1 MALTKVQADGVNL
14 GDNFAFT
21 GNVTGAGK
29 WTALTPVT
37 TNGAASYTITGIPS
51 GVQEVMV
58 IGAGVHRNAGSNRA
72 VFQLGDTNGLTTS
85 GYKLAVFYNQGSSF
99 YINTNASLAGV
110 PFAFYNAE
118 YNFRADCFKIS
129 SNEWSI
135 DVKNFSEA
143 GSTSSFLQTI
153 SRISLSAVLDRIAIV
168 DSGGTNF
175 DGGTLNVLYR

>member
-1 MALTKVQADGVNL
+1 MALSKIQSESVNL
-14 GDNFAFT
+14 ADNFAFT
-21 GNVTGAGK
+21 GNVTGAGE

-37 TNGAASYTITGIPS
+37 TNGSASYTITGIPS

-58 IGAGVHRNAGSNRA
+58 IGAGVHRNAGSNKA

-85 GYKLAVFYNQGSSF
+85 GYKLSVFYNQSSNF
-99 YINTNASLAGV
+99 YVNTNASVSGV
-110 PFAFYNAE
+110 PIAFYNAE
-118 YNFRADCFKIS
+118 YNFRADCFKIA

-135 DVKNFSEA
+135 DVKSFSED

-153 SRISLSAVLDRIAIV
+153 SRISLSAALDRIAIV

-175 DGGTLNVLYR
+175 DGGSLNVLYR

>member
-21 GNVTGAGK
+21 GTVTGAGE

-58 IGAGVHRNAGSNRA
+58 IGAGVHRNAGSNKA

-85 GYKLAVFYNQGSSF
+85 GYKLSVFYNQSSNF
-99 YINTNASLAGV
+99 YINTNASLNGV
-110 PFAFYNAE
+110 PIAFYNAE
-118 YNFRADCFKIS
+118 YNFRADCFKIA

-135 DVKNFSEA
+135 DVKSFSED

-153 SRISLSAVLDRIAIV
+153 SRISLSAALDRIAIV